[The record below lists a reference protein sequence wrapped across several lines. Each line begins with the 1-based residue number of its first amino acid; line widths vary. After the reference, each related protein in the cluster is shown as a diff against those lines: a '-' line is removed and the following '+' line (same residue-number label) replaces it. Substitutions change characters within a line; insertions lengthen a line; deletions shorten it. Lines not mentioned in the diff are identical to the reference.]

1 MTSIWI
7 LLLSKYEFP
16 SPKRPSSTCASASW
30 SQLSDPSVFQWVP
43 PSPIQEQK
51 RHCLLPVRCF
61 SPGFCRFPRPLSPQ
75 LASWAL
81 LLWCLWLRLYSTT
94 DSSFPWVPTAATS
107 LNCIVLKALAL
118 GRMRK
123 EPNDENKTFHRVPM
137 DTPCHQEAHTE
148 WGWVTQPLKAS
159 PAGHLLWA
167 SQKNHRIWCLQSH
180 H

>member
-7 LLLSKYEFP
+7 LFLSKYEFP

-43 PSPIQEQK
+43 PPPFRSRRGTACFQLDVSPQGSVDFPAL
-51 RHCLLPVRCF
+51 CLL
-61 SPGFCRFPRPLSPQ
+61 SS
-75 LASWAL
+75 SWAL